1 MSEEI
6 SNGAAIVMATAV
18 AVGILGVL
26 ALLYDADQ
34 DDEARK
40 SGRNVKAETCQI
52 KVTAACGEDICNYT
66 VRVPCAELEALV
78 KRGAREP

>member
-6 SNGAAIVMATAV
+6 SNGAAIAMATAV

-40 SGRNVKAETCQI
+40 IGREIKAGNCPI
-52 KVTAACGEDICNYT
+52 KVTAACGDEICNYT
-66 VRVPCAELEALV
+66 ARVPL
-78 KRGAREP
+78 RGAGSTSQERRP

>member
-6 SNGAAIVMATAV
+6 SNGAAIAMATAV

-34 DDEARK
+34 DDVARK
-40 SGRNVKAETCQI
+40 IGREIKAGTCP
-52 KVTAACGEDICNYT
+52 VRVATACGDDVCKYT
-66 VRVPCAELEALV
+66 ARVPCDELEALV